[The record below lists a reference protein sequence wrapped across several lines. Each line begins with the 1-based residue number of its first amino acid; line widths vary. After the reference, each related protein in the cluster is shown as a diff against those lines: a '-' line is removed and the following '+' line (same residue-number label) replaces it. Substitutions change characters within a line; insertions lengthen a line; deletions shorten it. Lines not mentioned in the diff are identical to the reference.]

1 MHIGLLPLL
10 VASAL
15 CLWPAL
21 SARTTSTN
29 IGVAAE
35 GHIQGAHGHST
46 GLEEEHEHTQV
57 ARFPVTPNDK
67 VILAKIIKIL
77 NPRGADVP
85 WEWEDEA
92 QSWTF
97 GLVKLTAQDA
107 KGALALHMLHRH
119 GLGPLLASRAGDS
132 FIYDFN
138 RKLQVQGNPTGADK
152 AKALVEAQEEYG
164 AISELRELMLGLSL
178 NGIRNLHSWDH
189 AWSVRE
195 GTGKVNGCTHSNPG
209 GCVLQAGMSRSA
221 NLLLRQNGF
230 SEDVCSSVKSSQ
242 FAIMAWIFNPFGY
255 TKLRPSDRSSLLTP
269 AHAGDIEVT
278 NWSTEGSSNP
288 LYAIF
293 KGSKKIVVDV
303 HWEGGAVSELKVPV
317 DADTLAALRMTDSKR
332 EQLAWVTRMTET
344 FISETVASHKE
355 YMATERLTIWA
366 GEQAEFVEM
375 YDSL

>member
-1 MHIGLLPLL
+1 L
-10 VASAL
+10 VVSAF

-21 SARTTSTN
+21 SARITSTN
-29 IGVAAE
+29 IGVAGE
-35 GHIQGAHGHST
+35 EHSQGVHSHAT
-46 GLEEEHEHTQV
+46 GLEEEHEHTEV
-57 ARFPVTPNDK
+57 ARWPVTSNDK
-67 VILAKIIKIL
+67 IILAKITQIL
-77 NPRGADVP
+77 NPPGADVP
-85 WEWEDEA
+85 WEWKDES

-119 GLGPLLASRAGDS
+119 GLGPLLASRAGTS
-132 FIYDFN
+132 FMDGFES
-138 RKLQVQGNPTGADK
+138 KLQVQGNPTGVDK

-189 AWSVRE
+189 AWSVRK
-195 GTGKVNGCTHSNPG
+195 GTGKVEGCTHSSPG

-230 SEDVCSSVKSSQ
+230 SEDVCSSVKFSQ

-255 TKLRPSDRSSLLTP
+255 TKLRPSDRASLLTP
-269 AHAGDIEVT
+269 AHTGDIEVK
-278 NWSTEGSSNP
+278 NWGTTGSSNP
-288 LYAIF
+288 VYAIF

-303 HWEGGAVSELKVPV
+303 HWEGGAVSELKIPI
-317 DADTLAALRMTDSKR
+317 DADTLAALRATVSER
-332 EQLAWVTRMTET
+332 EQLAWVTNMTET
-344 FISETVASHKE
+344 FISETVDSHKE
-355 YMATERLTIWA
+355 YMAAERLTIWA

-375 YDSL
+375 YDSLPEPVQ